1 MATTLTKTYRL
12 VHNGDKIIMLGTF
25 DANSVTGTIKTCF
38 ETDDLAEMK
47 AKIAELGLTLD
58 EKEHSEFL

>member
-1 MATTLTKTYRL
+1 MATTLTKKYRL
-12 VHNGDKIIMLGTF
+12 TYSENRISVLGTF
-25 DANSVTGTIKTCF
+25 DSNSVTGTIKTCF

-47 AKIAELGLTLD
+47 AKIVELGLTLD